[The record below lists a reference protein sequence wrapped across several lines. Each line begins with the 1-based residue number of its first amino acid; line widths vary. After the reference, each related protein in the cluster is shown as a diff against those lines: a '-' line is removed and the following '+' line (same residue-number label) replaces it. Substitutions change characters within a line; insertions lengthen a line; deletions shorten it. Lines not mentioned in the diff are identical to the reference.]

1 MKIGVKPER
10 EFSRPVERK
19 IWLLGGEQGSVPQS
33 EAEIPRDSE
42 KRVRHTGCTLFLC
55 QGWEPI
61 LWLGHIF
68 RLWIAACYELH
79 AWTCL
84 NLKLEPHNQQSQK
97 LYNFNKDDL
106 EEYLARDVTITY

>member
-1 MKIGVKPER
+1 
-10 EFSRPVERK
+10 
-19 IWLLGGEQGSVPQS
+19 
-33 EAEIPRDSE
+33 
-42 KRVRHTGCTLFLC
+42 
-55 QGWEPI
+55 
-61 LWLGHIF
+61 LGHIF

-79 AWTCL
+79 AWTSF

>member
-1 MKIGVKPER
+1 MKIGVKSER

-42 KRVRHTGCTLFLC
+42 KRVRHTGRTLFFV
-55 QGWEPI
+55 PR
-61 LWLGHIF
+61 LGHIF
-68 RLWIAACYELH
+68 RLWIAEFFELH
-79 AWTCL
+79 AWTCF
-84 NLKLEPHNQQSQK
+84 NLKLEPHNQQSQE
-97 LYNFNKDDL
+97 LYNCNINDL